1 MKFVVPSKISQDFK
15 KLVEDMKKH
24 KLNLME
30 LHYKDVRETEF
41 KGIKVTSIFGNLRDY
56 KYLLFLSEELGV
68 DYLLFNVRKE
78 DLRKLRRVE
87 EEAKKHGVKIAIE
100 NNQDFR
106 TPSDVYYAL
115 SDTDIGFV
123 LNTSNARDY
132 SRNIEGFIKM
142 LRDRIVG
149 IHLSDWYQGIGGLPY
164 SLGESAFLDPVL
176 KEFKKGSVVLDLDP
190 RYSVEDVVISI
201 DKLKQRIR
209 KL

>member
-100 NNQDFR
+100 NNRDFR

-176 KEFKKGSVVLDLDP
+176 EEFKKGSVVLDLDP

>member
-1 MKFVVPSKISQDFK
+1 
-15 KLVEDMKKH
+15 
-24 KLNLME
+24 
-30 LHYKDVRETEF
+30 
-41 KGIKVTSIFGNLRDY
+41 
-56 KYLLFLSEELGV
+56 V